1 MDIQIFKNKEF
12 GEIRTAGTPENPEF
26 CLADICKSLDL
37 RVDGV
42 VARLTKDTITAG
54 VLCKKPVQTNGGIQQ
69 MYFVNE
75 DGLYD
80 VILDSRK
87 PEAKRFRK
95 WITSEVLPSIR
106 KHGAYITPS
115 TLDNLLANPD
125 TAIRLFTELKN
136 ERTKNSEL
144 AQANAVLNQQV
155 LELTP
160 KADYYDAVLN
170 SPSTLTVGEFSKD
183 YGMSA
188 TGMNRLL
195 NRLGIQYK
203 QNGVWLLYQ
212 KYAPRG
218 WTQTAMVNFTDQ
230 KGIIHTKP
238 QTRWT
243 QKGRLEL
250 YNILKN
256 NGYLP
261 LIEQDSDGGYYE

>member
-1 MDIQIFKNKEF
+1 MGIQIFKNKEF
-12 GEIRTAGTPENPEF
+12 GEIRTAGTPDNPKF
-26 CLADICKSLDL
+26 CLADVCKSLEIGNPSDVKKRL
-37 RVDGV
+37 GEEV
-42 VARLTKDTITAG
+42 VSIETLKTAG
-54 VLCKKPVQTNGGIQQ
+54 GMQKLT
-69 MYFVNE
+69 FVNE

-136 ERTKNSEL
+136 ERARNSEL
-144 AQANAVLNQQV
+144 TKANAVLNQQV

-160 KADYYDAVLN
+160 KADYYDTVLK
-170 SPSTLTVGEFSKD
+170 SPNLLTVSEFSKD

-188 TGMNRLL
+188 VAFNKLL
-195 NRLGIQYK
+195 HKLGIQYK
-203 QNGVWLLYQ
+203 QNKIWLLYQ
-212 KYAPRG
+212 KYAPNG
-218 WTQTAMVNFTDQ
+218 WTKTETITFQDKNGLACSTL
-230 KGIIHTKP
+230 

-261 LIEQDSDGGYYE
+261 LIEQGEYYE